1 MFINLTDNLSVLGL
15 DVINVIS
22 YSFVENCAVHF
33 CLQKIKICNIHF
45 RFFIEI
51 VDRFTKDQK
60 DIQQI
65 VIWRY
70 MTDKNFNLAIS
81 IVRMYFLILKQ
92 AIKIFERSSFKF
104 FLNILRF
111 SYLRPLHSILRDT
124 TPKLTQSHLKRQV

>member
-92 AIKIFERSSFKF
+92 AIKITLNAVFLTF
-104 FLNILRF
+104 FLNILR
-111 SYLRPLHSILRDT
+111 
-124 TPKLTQSHLKRQV
+124 